1 MRTRVS
7 KGWIR
12 LGVALSAAWVIG
24 VVAYAVYDF
33 RTTERTAISELKFP
47 DPKLPPGWQLVGPE
61 TLLVSCSADAGVA
74 SCYPRY
80 LNVFLVVLGPVAGAW
95 VLAAMVVYAIS
106 WIRAGFRDDEA

>member
-1 MRTRVS
+1 MVVVPWLGIYRTPSELPLAVHDAKMLQPLIAVSFIAMRTRVS

-24 VVAYAVYDF
+24 VVTYAVYDF

-61 TLLVSCSADAGVA
+61 TGVA
-74 SCYPRY
+74 PISRT
-80 LNVFLVVLGPVAGAW
+80 VLS
-95 VLAAMVVYAIS
+95 L
-106 WIRAGFRDDEA
+106 